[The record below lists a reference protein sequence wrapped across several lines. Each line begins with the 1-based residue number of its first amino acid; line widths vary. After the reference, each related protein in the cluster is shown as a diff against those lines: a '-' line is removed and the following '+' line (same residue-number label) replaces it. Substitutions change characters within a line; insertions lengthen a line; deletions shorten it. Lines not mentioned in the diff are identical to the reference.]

1 MKAARPEPFSVQQNL
16 RFLYGVINF
25 SKIGN
30 NFYFCGNVHKLIIA
44 SCHLPLPKYNRAA
57 YLKTLSRKV
66 SDITLPVRILE
77 KSNGA
82 ARKILHTA
90 VPIGHWP

>member
-1 MKAARPEPFSVQQNL
+1 MKATRPEPFSVQQNL

-30 NFYFCGNVHKLIIA
+30 DFYVHKLTMA
-44 SCHLPLPKYNRAA
+44 SCHLPLPKYSHAA
-57 YLKTLSRKV
+57 HLKTLSRKV

>member
-1 MKAARPEPFSVQQNL
+1 
-16 RFLYGVINF
+16 
-25 SKIGN
+25 
-30 NFYFCGNVHKLIIA
+30 
-44 SCHLPLPKYNRAA
+44 LPLPKYSHAA
-57 YLKTLSRKV
+57 HLKTLSRKV